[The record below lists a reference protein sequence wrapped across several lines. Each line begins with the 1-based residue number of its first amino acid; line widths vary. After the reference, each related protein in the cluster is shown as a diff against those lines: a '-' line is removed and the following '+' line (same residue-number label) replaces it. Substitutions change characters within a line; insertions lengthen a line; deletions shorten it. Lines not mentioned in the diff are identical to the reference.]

1 MRRLGTSLA
10 MVCFAAILG
19 TGIASAA
26 TGGTTRPW
34 KGSGSGTV
42 DIASSDP
49 SFGTITLSH
58 LGLSTTEQS
67 FTGSTTAQAVV
78 TAANGDQVFED
89 ISNITLDPSTLISTY
104 DVTVT
109 GGTGRFLG
117 ATGGGSAVSR
127 LTPTG
132 PSTPSVFSFT
142 TTFSGTITY

>member
-1 MRRLGTSLA
+1 MRKLGISLVIA
-10 MVCFAAILG
+10 CLAAILG

-26 TGGTTRPW
+26 KGGTARPW

-42 DIASSDP
+42 NIASADP
-49 SFGTITLSH
+49 FFGTITLSH
-58 LGLSTTEQS
+58 LGLSTTEQR

-89 ISNITLDPSTLISTY
+89 LSNITFDPKTLLSTY

-109 GGTGRFLG
+109 GGTGRFVG
-117 ATGGGSAVSR
+117 AAGGGSAVSE

-132 PSTPSVFSFT
+132 PSTPSVFTFT
-142 TTFSGTITY
+142 ATFSGTITY